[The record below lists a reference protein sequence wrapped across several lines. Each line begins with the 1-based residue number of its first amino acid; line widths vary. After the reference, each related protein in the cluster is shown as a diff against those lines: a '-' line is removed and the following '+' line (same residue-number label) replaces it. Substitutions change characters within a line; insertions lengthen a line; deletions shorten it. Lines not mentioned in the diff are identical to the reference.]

1 VEYARSVNSR
11 HADGTEALF
20 DPFLLGGLYVTVLI
34 LITVNALLIPTG
46 GDTSGLSPIIGSF
59 ARQLDL
65 AREGNFATWI
75 SSAMLLFNAMHAYAL
90 VRRYGMANLRIAGTY
105 GLLAMGFLFLSVDDF
120 AQIHERMEGDLR
132 LLAREVELGGSLTHL
147 GAMFAL
153 ALAALLVVLVRG
165 PLLRSIR
172 KGSLRLLIGTIGLVV
187 VCAAAEYVYNLTGPD
202 HPDWGTRLEVAVEEG
217 GELLAILLFLT
228 FLHRQRTMPA
238 EE

>member
-1 VEYARSVNSR
+1 MNSR

-105 GLLAMGFLFLSVDDF
+105 GLLAI
-120 AQIHERMEGDLR
+120 Q
-132 LLAREVELGGSLTHL
+132 
-147 GAMFAL
+147 
-153 ALAALLVVLVRG
+153 AAG
-165 PLLRSIR
+165 
-172 KGSLRLLIGTIGLVV
+172 RLLIPSLPSGQAAGL
-187 VCAAAEYVYNLTGPD
+187 
-202 HPDWGTRLEVAVEEG
+202 RLWS
-217 GELLAILLFLT
+217 
-228 FLHRQRTMPA
+228 
-238 EE
+238 